1 MQNLAM
7 DFFLRQQMDAEG
19 WIDIGMI
26 ASFNRIKTLTADVAT
41 VKEVMAMSSLLDI
54 KGDKVRLSGGEAKR
68 WVLPDAKPSN
78 LAAGATSPSPKK
90 SSGESAE
97 VSHGIPANVNFTDDG
112 GSALGIEDIDLPT
125 SPVPK
130 FDVENALLRSSG
142 SANVSSTASVLASDE
157 GKATMTPATSVTED
171 ANESEADEKQ

>member
-26 ASFNRIKTLTADVAT
+26 ASFNRIKTLTADMSI
-41 VKEVMAMSSLLDI
+41 VKEVMGMSSLLES
-54 KGDKVRLSGGEAKR
+54 KGDKVRLSGGEAQR

-78 LAAGATSPSPKK
+78 LAPGAIASPKK

-112 GSALGIEDIDLPT
+112 DGSALGIEDMATPT

-130 FDVENALLRSSG
+130 FDVENALLRSG
-142 SANVSSTASVLASDE
+142 GTASARASE
-157 GKATMTPATSVTED
+157 AAETLSVTTESVKD
-171 ANESEADEKQ
+171 TTEESEAGETGDK

>member
-1 MQNLAM
+1 M

-41 VKEVMAMSSLLDI
+41 VKEVMGMSSLLDI
-54 KGDKVRLSGGEAKR
+54 KGDKVRLSGGEAQR

-78 LAAGATSPSPKK
+78 LAPGATSPSPKK
-90 SSGESAE
+90 VSGESAE

-112 GSALGIEDIDLPT
+112 DGSALGIEDLQAPT

-130 FDVENALLRSSG
+130 FDVENALLRSG
-142 SANVSSTASVLASDE
+142 GAYPASTLVSDE
-157 GKATMTPATSVTED
+157 DKPVVPVVTAEGEREGD
-171 ANESEADEKQ
+171 KQ